1 MPLKPFLSFLLGT
14 LLLVVVC
21 ALAWKA
27 LYKRA
32 VGEREDG
39 PPAIIA
45 AAPAPAFVPPQ
56 EPIEMKASRRE
67 VFENWQW
74 VVGLLLLLAWLMS
87 QEGWWRLLAWPAG
100 VVVVLLIGAAVLSAW
115 SGSGTRISADAQEL
129 KIDDR
134 IEVRRIPWRTVA
146 RAVIEE
152 RWSPASEHQ
161 SSRLYATRLLL
172 YDAQATELLGLDVPL
187 HPEAAYATF
196 IRSVPVWTWRPLET
210 VRR

>member
-27 LYKRA
+27 IYKRA

-45 AAPAPAFVPPQ
+45 PAAPPAFVPPQ

-100 VVVVLLIGAAVLSAW
+100 VVVLLLIGAAALSAW
-115 SGSGTRISADAQEL
+115 SGSGTRISADAREL

-134 IEVRRIPWRTVA
+134 LSVRRIPWRQVA

-161 SSRLYATRLLL
+161 TSRRYATRLLL

-196 IRSVPVWTWRPLET
+196 IRSVPVWTGRPLET